1 MDISTIFTFT
11 IATALIVAIP
21 GPSTLII
28 VAAGVAGGQRAALGA
43 LFAILAVDVILIG
56 LVASGL
62 GGLAELGG
70 ATLDRLTAIGGLVLV
85 LLGLRM
91 LRDDRKGV
99 PSRVSA
105 HAHSLGSFI
114 ATITNPKSLLFFA
127 AFLPQF
133 IDASSP
139 AMPQYLTLTALFFLV
154 GTPVGLAYAL
164 GSEWLTDR
172 EGRSVASA
180 LSPPAL
186 RVSASSPW
194 ERRAWYIFSGEA
206 KCGR

>member
-21 GPSTLII
+21 GPSILMI
-28 VAAGVAGGQRAALGA
+28 VAAGVTGGRRAALGA
-43 LFAILAVDVILIG
+43 LFAILAADVILIA
-56 LVASGL
+56 LVASGF
-62 GGLAELGG
+62 GALAELGG
-70 ATLDRLTAIGGLVLV
+70 ATLDWLTAIGGLVLV

-91 LRDDRKGV
+91 FRDDRKGV

-105 HAHSLGSFI
+105 HAHSFGSFV

-133 IDASSP
+133 VDPSSP
-139 AMPQYLTLTALFFLV
+139 AVPQYLALTVLFFLAA
-154 GTPVGLAYAL
+154 TPVGLAYAL

-172 EGRSVASA
+172 EGPLGRISA
-180 LSPPAL
+180 LAPRLAGLCLIAL
-186 RVSASSPW
+186 GATSMAR
-194 ERRAWYIFSGEA
+194 IFW
-206 KCGR
+206 

>member
-21 GPSTLII
+21 GPSILMI
-28 VAAGVAGGQRAALGA
+28 VAAGVAGGRRAALGA
-43 LFAILAVDVILIG
+43 LFAILAADVLLIG

-62 GGLAELGG
+62 GVLAELGG
-70 ATLDRLTAIGGLVLV
+70 ATLDWLTAVGGLVLV

-91 LRDDRKGV
+91 FRDDRKGV

-105 HAHSLGSFI
+105 HAHSLGSFFV
-114 ATITNPKSLLFFA
+114 TITNPKSLLFFA

-133 IDASSP
+133 VDSSSP
-139 AMPQYLTLTALFFLV
+139 AMPQYLTLAALFFLV

-172 EGRSVASA
+172 EGPLGRISA
-180 LSPPAL
+180 LVPRLAGLCLIAL
-186 RVSASSPW
+186 GATSMVR
-194 ERRAWYIFSGEA
+194 IFW
-206 KCGR
+206 

>member
-21 GPSTLII
+21 GPSILMI
-28 VAAGVAGGQRAALGA
+28 VAAGVAGGRRAALGA
-43 LFAILAVDVILIG
+43 LFAILAADVIFIA
-56 LVASGL
+56 LVASGF
-62 GGLAELGG
+62 GALAELGG
-70 ATLDRLTAIGGLVLV
+70 ATLDWLTTIGGLILV

-133 IDASSP
+133 VDPSSP
-139 AMPQYLTLTALFFLV
+139 AVPQYLMLAALFFLAA
-154 GTPVGLAYAL
+154 TPVGLAYAL
-164 GSEWLTDR
+164 GSEWLTNRDGPL
-172 EGRSVASA
+172 GRISA
-180 LSPPAL
+180 LAPRLAGLCLIAL
-186 RVSASSPW
+186 GATSMARLFW
-194 ERRAWYIFSGEA
+194 
-206 KCGR
+206 